1 MQAWRRLRTQVISH
15 HNLSHQQKMEFMI
28 GLLAIHVTSKF
39 RTTPASIS
47 SRPAK
52 DLYTCKV
59 CTQQYHSLLY
69 LSMSATWILHT
80 DGISAISLYTHT
92 DT

>member
-39 RTTPASIS
+39 RITS
-47 SRPAK
+47 SCFHLQQVGQRPVH
-52 DLYTCKV
+52 L
-59 CTQQYHSLLY
+59 
-69 LSMSATWILHT
+69 
-80 DGISAISLYTHT
+80 
-92 DT
+92 